1 MHQNRSQ
8 DSIPFFKKALKIYP
22 DDPELYCNLGLAY
35 LNTNDLNN
43 ALDHLHHSLRIH
55 PNHIESHF
63 NIAKI
68 FLTKLEINTCLNHLQ
83 IIERLITPNE
93 NLYQLFSEAYR
104 YINEYD
110 LFLKSLKKAIEINP
124 NNHIN
129 YFYLAFGFMWC
140 NDKKNAVINLQKCI
154 ELNPK
159 FTPAIFNLMQ
169 ISKDS
174 NYFDDIQIFHSL
186 EKSFHLSNDE
196 FIYFH
201 LCLSKFYENKDIDLY
216 IKHLSRANEVK
227 RKSIANFFD
236 LSDLE
241 DFIFRKLNPSAF
253 TKIQPSS
260 LSPIFIVG
268 MPRSGSTLVESI
280 LLNNKNIYSCGE
292 VPLLHDEF
300 YSLVKFDKNSLIE
313 ETENIQERYVNLIE
327 SMTKSSNFIDKLP
340 LNFFWIDLILLMFPN
355 AKFVFTERNKFDTCF
370 SIFKTFFGDS
380 ALPFS
385 YETNEIVEFYN
396 FYNKVKDYWHKEYRN
411 NLYTISYD
419 NIIIDS
425 SSEFKNLFNF
435 LDIDF
440 DQSMILLNDNRFVQ
454 TASFAQV
461 RGEISKQNSYENFKN
476 VFPEFLL

>member
-1 MHQNRSQ
+1 MHQNQFQ
-8 DSIPFFKKALKIYP
+8 DSISFFKKALKFYP

-35 LNTNDLNN
+35 LNINHLNN
-43 ALDHLHHSLRIH
+43 ALDHLHQSLKIY

-68 FLTKLEINTCLNHLQ
+68 YLTKLEINKCLHHLR
-83 IIERLITPNE
+83 IIERLISPNE
-93 NLYQLFSEAYR
+93 NLYQLFAEAYR
-104 YINEYD
+104 YINEYN

-140 NDKKNAVINLQKCI
+140 NDKKNAVMNLQKCI

-174 NYFDDIQIFHSL
+174 KYYDNIDIFNNI

-201 LCLSKFYENKDIDLY
+201 LCLSKFYENKSIDSY

-227 RKSIANFFD
+227 RKSISKFFN
-236 LSDLE
+236 LTDLE
-241 DFIFRKLNPSAF
+241 DFIFSKLNPSAF
-253 TKIQPSS
+253 TRIQPSS
-260 LSPIFIVG
+260 HSPIFIVG

-300 YSLVKFDKNSLIE
+300 YSLVQSDKNSLME
-313 ETENIQERYVNLIE
+313 SLEDIQARYVNLIE
-327 SMTKSSNFIDKLP
+327 SMTNSLNFIDKLP

-355 AKFVFTERNKFDTCF
+355 AKFVFAERNKFDTCF

-385 YETNEIVEFYN
+385 YKSNEIVEFYN
-396 FYNKVKDYWHKEYRN
+396 FYNKVKDYWQKVYRN

-419 NIIIDS
+419 NIITDS

-440 DQSMILLNDNRFVQ
+440 DQSMILLDDKRFVQ

-461 RGEISKQNSYENFKN
+461 RGEISKQTSYESFKKI
-476 VFPEFLL
+476 FPEFLL